1 MKRRLNPLEA
11 YLVVMSN
18 QESQGGL
25 VLAATQKM
33 KDTFNI
39 KTGSRRYEIPED
51 ARIVVAEPRMKLYLQ
66 VNEMIIAIFKRYVGP
81 EHLLVYSIDEAILD
95 VSHSH
100 SLFGDTMTIA
110 KRIQQDILDELRLY
124 VTIGI
129 GENPLLAKVAL
140 DVEAKHHPNGIAE
153 WRYADVPNK
162 LWQVKPMTEMWG
174 IGRRTE
180 VQLNRIGIY
189 TIYDLAHAEPNY
201 LRHAMGIVGEELFYH
216 ANGIDYTDLAEK
228 YVPLSKSYGKSQILE
243 RDYANHKEVEI
254 VIREMVEDI
263 AMRLRREHA
272 ETAVVHV
279 LIGYSR
285 YSTLKG
291 FGSQLKIHP
300 TDSSKK
306 ITTYALHIFRKH
318 VANEPIRSLSIQLGK
333 IRYKEG
339 TQLNLFES
347 AVQTVNQEQLERTID
362 KIRDRY
368 GFQSLMHASSL
379 AIGATG
385 IRRASMVGGH
395 KG

>member
-1 MKRRLNPLEA
+1 
-11 YLVVMSN
+11 MSN

-25 VLAATQKM
+25 VLAATPKM
-33 KDTFNI
+33 KDVFHI

-51 ARIVVAEPRMKLYLQ
+51 TRIVVAEPRMKLYLQ
-66 VNEMIIAIFKRYVGP
+66 VNELIVEIFKRYVAP
-81 EHLLVYSIDEAILD
+81 EHLLIYSIDEAILD

-110 KRIQQDILDELRLY
+110 KRIQKDILDELRLY

-129 GENPLLAKVAL
+129 GDNPLLAKVAL
-140 DVEAKHHPNGIAE
+140 DVEAKHQEDGIAE
-153 WRYADVPNK
+153 WRYADVPSK
-162 LWQVKPMTEMWG
+162 LWRVKPMTEMWG

-180 VQLNRIGIY
+180 VALNRLGIY
-189 TIYDLAHAEPNY
+189 TIYDLAHTEPSI
-201 LRHAMGIVGEELFYH
+201 LRHAMGLVGEELYYH
-216 ANGIDYTDLAEK
+216 ANGVDYTDLAEK
-228 YVPLSKSYGKSQILE
+228 YVPLSKSYSKNQILE
-243 RDYANHKEVEI
+243 RDYPNHREVEI

-272 ETAVVHV
+272 ESAVVH
-279 LIGYSR
+279 LAIGYSR
-285 YSTLKG
+285 YSTRKG
-291 FGSQLKIHP
+291 FSHQMKIHP

-306 ITTYALHIFRKH
+306 IAVYVLHLFRKH
-318 VANEPIRSLSIQLGK
+318 VVHEPIRSISVQLGK
-333 IRYKEG
+333 ISYKTG
-339 TQLNLFES
+339 TQLNLFEN

-379 AIGATG
+379 ANGATG
-385 IRRASMVGGH
+385 RKRATMVGGH